1 MTRSFMMVTV
11 LQMLLGGTGV
21 VTAQKVERRLAI
33 DPQASIRIF
42 NLTGATRVT
51 GWDRDSIV
59 VTGTIPA
66 GAGRFYIGGAGT
78 GAKLGVESDSLNA
91 PGAVLDVFVPRRA
104 TVWIKSSTAD
114 VTLSGIDGDV
124 DISTVSGR
132 IRAEGAPRRLSAEAM
147 DGSIELA
154 TRAAITRAKTASG
167 TITLQGGGGDVTAS
181 SVSGAIRYT
190 GAHKVL
196 TGRLETVTGPV
207 TFEGTVIRGG
217 TLNIETHDGLVDLTV
232 PRDQLADFDLTTFG
246 GSVTNALS
254 GAGPLVPKGKPV
266 RFSSGTG
273 GASVTVRTF
282 KGNVRV
288 SGG

>member
-1 MTRSFMMVTV
+1 MTRGFVMVTV
-11 LQMLLGGTGV
+11 VQMLLGGTGV

-33 DPQASIRIF
+33 DPHASIRIF

>member
-33 DPQASIRIF
+33 DPHASIRIF